1 MIKNN
6 ENGLKWWKIVMI
18 WNNSSAMKGYNEP
31 YVSPQGFLSKEL
43 LHMAKEE
50 KKFLVSTQIKPMLMN
65 LNIVID

>member
-1 MIKNN
+1 
-6 ENGLKWWKIVMI
+6 MI